1 MDIGSTVSFRD
12 LAGFDPVLHS
22 TLKDNVAEK
31 VLAPELS
38 SALGLDFTALE
49 DFDVRAAAAN
59 RNTGPRFATEQDK
72 GEYLRL
78 LARKRLFSDRRR
90 QVEAIASGFAIFGF
104 RARVGA
110 RGDDGGLS
118 IGDSRGQS
126 EIPGLGPLRPQ
137 DLRRLLCGPEN
148 VDPDRVL
155 SNIDFDSG
163 HWQPPEDY
171 DGLGESRRVQSRIC
185 WKPLSLSL
193 SLSLPL
199 SIFPISLLCTRL
211 T

>member
-1 MDIGSTVSFRD
+1 MDIGSTVSFSD
-12 LAGFDPVLHS
+12 LESFDPVLHS

-59 RNTGPRFATEQDK
+59 RNVGPRFATEEDK

-104 RARVGA
+104 RACVGSRPGNIETREGMTGSA
-110 RGDDGGLS
+110 SEHVIASKSLS
-118 IGDSRGQS
+118 PD
-126 EIPGLGPLRPQ
+126 LGPLRPQ
-137 DLRRLLCGPEN
+137 DLKRLLCGPEN

-155 SNIDFDSG
+155 SNFDFDSG
-163 HWQPPEDY
+163 HWQPPDI
-171 DGLGESRRVQSRIC
+171 GEAHGSGGQWLCVL
-185 WKPLSLSL
+185 LS
-193 SLSLPL
+193 
-199 SIFPISLLCTRL
+199 
-211 T
+211 